1 MLFYGRVL
9 NLIVANLIGVEIPT
23 LILSIDIWIEILIT
37 QRAANDTNISW
48 QIAWNKNANQ
58 NFLLVKTKLIQNVR
72 VYFLGVF
79 ICM

>member
-9 NLIVANLIGVEIPT
+9 NLIVANLIGVEIPA
-23 LILSIDIWIEILIT
+23 LILSIDIWIEIMIT